1 MWMSLLCVCNEW
13 IIIIIIKQKNTQ
25 KKEGNNM
32 KIAKKYIN
40 YLTNSNVFIAVGLN
54 RVYYHVIR
62 WFSVIA

>member
-1 MWMSLLCVCNEW
+1 
-13 IIIIIIKQKNTQ
+13 
-25 KKEGNNM
+25 M